1 MPPVKVVTMITMSSL
16 LVSFGAA
23 AAAASDDVVSS
34 PDPSACPSLPAEAPA
49 SAAPSMAALAA
60 TMPPT
65 DPCDVPPV
73 TPAAVEMTVE
83 AGDLWFRPSE
93 IELSASGTTTL
104 TLVDSGFI
112 THNLTVDE
120 LDLLIVASPRAS
132 GSVEIIDPPPGTY
145 EFYCSLPGHRE
156 AGMYGTLIVE

>member
-1 MPPVKVVTMITMSSL
+1 MPPVKVLTVITMSL
-16 LVSFGAA
+16 LVSLGTAT
-23 AAAASDDVVSS
+23 AAASDDVVSS
-34 PDPSACPSLPAEAPA
+34 PAPSACPSPPAEAPA
-49 SAAPSMAALAA
+49 SAAPSMAALVAI
-60 TMPPT
+60 TPLTT
-65 DPCDVPPV
+65 DPCDIPPATSTV
-73 TPAAVEMTVE
+73 AELTVE
-83 AGDLWFRPSE
+83 AGDLWFLPNE
-93 IELSASGTTTL
+93 IELSASGTTWL

-132 GSVEIIDPPPGTY
+132 GSVEIIDPPPGRY